1 MVATGARRLLSL
13 VARELARP
21 LITHVPVYSLQAAA
35 GKFGEGEHAQEE
47 GWAETPGRRLREGMF
62 VAQVVSRSMEPR
74 IPDGAW
80 CLFSS
85 PVMGSRQD
93 RIVLAQHRD
102 IHDPE
107 SGGSFT
113 VKRYRSEKVAS
124 RGGDWQHSLI
134 RLEPLNKEFQ
144 PILLRDVPEG
154 EVQVIAEFLDVL
166 SPSEV

>member
-1 MVATGARRLLSL
+1 
-13 VARELARP
+13 LARP
-21 LITHVPVYSLQAAA
+21 FITHVPVYSLQAAA
-35 GKFGEGEHAQEE
+35 GKFGEGEHVQEE
-47 GWAETPGRRLREGMF
+47 GWVETPGRRPREGMF
-62 VAQVVSRSMEPR
+62 VAQVVGRSMEPK

-80 CLFSS
+80 CLFTS
-85 PVMGSRQD
+85 PVTGSRQG
-93 RIVLAQHRD
+93 RIVLVQHRD

-124 RGGDWQHSLI
+124 REDDWQHSLI

-154 EVQVIAEFLDVL
+154 EVQVIAELLEVL
-166 SPSEV
+166 SPLEV